1 MRPEWTSRHYP
12 TACAVVMLVD
22 MGMTTIKI
30 TTELRDRLGRVAAG
44 YGGVTLAETLQRLV
58 DEHEEQ
64 AVLAAYERLRADDQE
79 WASYRAEARLTD
91 NTAGD
96 WLRQDDGA

>member
-1 MRPEWTSRHYP
+1 VPACTSRHCP
-12 TACAVVMLVD
+12 MARLIVMLID

-64 AVLAAYERLRADDQE
+64 TALAAYERLRADDQE

-96 WLRQDDGA
+96 WLRQDSGA